1 MQRSTETRVTPSQ
14 RHAHSPH
21 ASAKLPRPREGGNHP
36 LATNVPADPQLLPTF
51 PGAAHTCREKPRPAP
66 GASVSMLKPA
76 HHLRALL
83 WSWESDQQHAG
94 LARVPSRALNQRW
107 RNTLAAPPLAGMTV
121 LQLRPVIADW
131 IIFPLAASLHF
142 LFYFLTPFLVF
153 LEITFQISG
162 RTRTW
167 SQSV

>member
-1 MQRSTETRVTPSQ
+1 MSLR
-14 RHAHSPH
+14 A
-21 ASAKLPRPREGGNHP
+21 LPELLRGEPRDLLWFAGGLQSLHP
-36 LATNVPADPQLLPTF
+36 
-51 PGAAHTCREKPRPAP
+51 P

-94 LARVPSRALNQRW
+94 LARVPSRTLNQQW

>member
-1 MQRSTETRVTPSQ
+1 MSLRALPELLRGEPGDLLWFAGGSQ
-14 RHAHSPH
+14 S
-21 ASAKLPRPREGGNHP
+21 LHP
-36 LATNVPADPQLLPTF
+36 
-51 PGAAHTCREKPRPAP
+51 P

-94 LARVPSRALNQRW
+94 LARVPSRTLNQQW